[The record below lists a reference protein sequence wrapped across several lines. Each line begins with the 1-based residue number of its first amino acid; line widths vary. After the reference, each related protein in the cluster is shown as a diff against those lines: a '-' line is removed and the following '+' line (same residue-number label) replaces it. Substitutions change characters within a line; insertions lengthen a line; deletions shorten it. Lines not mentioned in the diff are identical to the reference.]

1 MNMNL
6 SYEFKKI
13 NNSKPKNYLDEYI
26 NNSESLTIRNLSKF
40 DIENTELLK
49 SIAEFRNIYNY
60 AFRNRFVAN
69 LKSTHEWLSND
80 FFVNNKRILFLIF
93 NSSNTLLAHIG
104 LLTKNN
110 DYLEIDNVIKNA
122 KNNEVKMYEVLE
134 GVERFSIKNFNV
146 KSFGLKVLESNNRAL
161 NFYIQNGYSVVNKRN
176 QKLLFKE
183 GAEILSDTLDKNYDD
198 RLLTLEKNIE

>member
-1 MNMNL
+1 MNL
-6 SYEFKKI
+6 SSEFKKI
-13 NNSKPKNYLDEYI
+13 NNSKPKNYLDEYT
-26 NNSESLTIRNLSKF
+26 NNIDCLIIRNLSKF
-40 DIENTELLK
+40 DLENTELLM

-104 LLTKNN
+104 LFTKNN
-110 DYLEIDNVIKNA
+110 DYLEIDNVIKNT
-122 KNNEVKMYEVLE
+122 KNNEFKMYEVLE
-134 GVERFSIKNFNV
+134 GVERFSIKKFNV
-146 KSFGLKVLESNNRAL
+146 KSFRLKVLESNNRAL
-161 NFYIQNGYSVVNKRN
+161 NFYIQNGYSVVNKKN

-183 GAEILSDTLDKNYDD
+183 GVEILSDTLDKNYDD

>member
-1 MNMNL
+1 MNL

-49 SIAEFRNIYNY
+49 SITEFRNIYNY

-104 LLTKNN
+104 LFAKNN
-110 DYLEIDNVIKNA
+110 DYLEIDNVIKNT
-122 KNNEVKMYEVLE
+122 KNNEVKMYEVLD

>member
-1 MNMNL
+1 MNL
-6 SYEFKKI
+6 SSEFKKI
-13 NNSKPKNYLDEYI
+13 NNSKPKNYLDEYT
-26 NNSESLTIRNLSKF
+26 NNIDCLIIRNLSKF
-40 DIENTELLK
+40 DLENIELLM

-104 LLTKNN
+104 LFTKNN
-110 DYLEIDNVIKNA
+110 DYLEIDNVIKNT
-122 KNNEVKMYEVLE
+122 KNNEFKMYEVLE
-134 GVERFSIKNFNV
+134 GVERFSIKKFNV
-146 KSFGLKVLESNNRAL
+146 KSFRLKVLESNNRAL
-161 NFYIQNGYSVVNKRN
+161 NFYIQNGYSVVNKKN

-183 GAEILSDTLDKNYDD
+183 GVEILSDTLDKNYDD

>member
-1 MNMNL
+1 MNL
-6 SYEFKKI
+6 SSEFKKI

-26 NNSESLTIRNLSKF
+26 NNSESLIIRNLSKF
-40 DIENTELLK
+40 DIENTELLM
-49 SIAEFRNIYNY
+49 SIAEFRNIYSY

-104 LLTKNN
+104 LFTKNN
-110 DYLEIDNVIKNA
+110 DYIEIDNVIKNT
-122 KNNEVKMYEVLE
+122 KNNEFKMYEVLE
-134 GVERFSIKNFNV
+134 GVERFSIKKFNV

-161 NFYIQNGYSVVNKRN
+161 NFYIQNGYSVVNKKN
-176 QKLLFKE
+176 QKLLCRE
-183 GAEILSDTLDKNYDD
+183 GVEILSDTLDKNYDD